1 MVDKCCFVQFPHPG
15 GEHSS
20 GGWNKT
26 HRSHK
31 RKFMQIRGEWIE
43 RDGTKRS
50 GDLWTW
56 GEWEP
61 ESDLIR
67 KFNMQHGGLHHPRYL
82 WKPYWVPKNSYRGLH
97 NTDPFIFGDCV
108 LYSNCGQVATSKR
121 GLKHLDQGSVIAF
134 GSGKKVDSE
143 RKWMLDTVFV
153 IRNFKDYDA
162 SSARV
167 AFRGWGSAT
176 FQKVTGG
183 PLADNAECRSQG
195 CAASTRAATTL
206 RLYRGATPDDP
217 VAGMFSF
224 FPAIPAD
231 GDSGFPRP
239 FISLQDESFNPSN
252 WMAPKGHVRAR
263 TLNELRCLWRSL
275 VTQVREAGL
284 VLGTRAEVPPRRD
297 D

>member
-1 MVDKCCFVQFPHPG
+1 MADKRCFVQFPHPG

-31 RKFMQIRGEWIE
+31 RKFMQIRGDWIE

-50 GDLWTW
+50 GDLWAW

-67 KFNMQHGGLHHPRYL
+67 KLNAQHGESHHPRYL
-82 WKPYWVPKNSYRGLH
+82 WKPYWVPRNSYRGLH
-97 NTDPFIFGDCV
+97 NTDPFIFGERI
-108 LYSNCGQVATSKR
+108 LYSNCRQKQP
-121 GLKHLDQGSVIAF
+121 GLRHLAKGSVIAF
-134 GSGKKVDSE
+134 GSCKKVDGKW
-143 RKWMLDTVFV
+143 RWMLDTVLV
-153 IRNFKDYDA
+153 VRDFKDYDA

-167 AFRGWGSAT
+167 ALRGWGSAT

-195 CAASTRAATTL
+195 CAASTRAATPL

-224 FPAIPAD
+224 FPAIPAR
-231 GDSGFPRP
+231 GDSSFPRP
-239 FISLQDESFNPSN
+239 LVNLPAEYFTPSLCMTAKIRLDCTSS
-252 WMAPKGHVRAR
+252 
-263 TLNELRCLWRSL
+263 ELRGLWDSL
-275 VTQVREAGL
+275 VAKVREAGL
-284 VLGTRAEVPPRRD
+284 VLGTHAEVPPRRD